1 MVGSGWSSRDQPS
14 ARISGNVALERFS
27 LPSPTMSHVELQ
39 SKNGTMGFVCG
50 VLCGRHTPDICGW

>member
-27 LPSPTMSHVELQ
+27 LPSPSVSHAELG
-39 SKNGTMGFVCG
+39 SENGDLGGACG
-50 VLCGRHTPDICGW
+50 VIRGT